1 VWTSLNDILFHIF
14 QTKHST
20 DTLNSNYKRM
30 LNGGSLDSMDKS
42 QLNSSIEDN
51 QSYDVYEAHNPRYSP
66 STSDFKNTSQKY
78 DAAQSVDN
86 PVFNLA
92 YRNEDFRN
100 HSTFTARNGTAAA
113 ATAASNWPSQPNVQS
128 TSVEEN
134 PTTYPN
140 ESSYLNN
147 TSTLPLHSSL
157 ALTDSMIELKRD
169 IEASS
174 TVYDPMDYLKP
185 AYDSTTLTPSQA
197 SEPVP
202 EYASDFQPP
211 VPPHPYHYEAESR
224 PRSEALLETNFDTGE
239 EKPLRSKSEVL
250 LETNLDAFLVNE
262 PTELTQLSATA
273 RSKSQPLETAM

>member
-1 VWTSLNDILFHIF
+1 
-14 QTKHST
+14 
-20 DTLNSNYKRM
+20 M

-66 STSDFKNTSQKY
+66 STSDFKSTAQKY
-78 DAAQSVDN
+78 GAAQSIDN
-86 PVFNLA
+86 PVFDLA
-92 YRNEDFRN
+92 YRNEGFRN
-100 HSTFTARNGTAAA
+100 HSTFAARNGNVAAA
-113 ATAASNWPSQPNVQS
+113 SAAASNWPLQPNVQS
-128 TSVEEN
+128 TSVDES
-134 PTTYPN
+134 PTVYPN
-140 ESSYLNN
+140 SSYFNN

-157 ALTDSMIELKRD
+157 ALTDSISELKRD

-174 TVYDPMDYLKP
+174 AAYDPVDYDSRR
-185 AYDSTTLTPSQA
+185 AYDTATLTPSQA

-239 EKPLRSKSEVL
+239 EKPLRSKSEAL

>member
-1 VWTSLNDILFHIF
+1 
-14 QTKHST
+14 
-20 DTLNSNYKRM
+20 M

-66 STSDFKNTSQKY
+66 STSDFKSTAQKY
-78 DAAQSVDN
+78 GAAQSVDN
-86 PVFNLA
+86 PVFDLA
-92 YRNEDFRN
+92 YRNEGFRN
-100 HSTFTARNGTAAA
+100 HSTFAARNGTVATAA
-113 ATAASNWPSQPNVQS
+113 ATSNWPSQPNVQS
-128 TSVEEN
+128 TSVEGES

-140 ESSYLNN
+140 NESSYFNN

-157 ALTDSMIELKRD
+157 ALTDSMSELKRD
-169 IEASS
+169 IETSAA
-174 TVYDPMDYLKP
+174 YDPVDYD
-185 AYDSTTLTPSQA
+185 ARRTYDTATLTPSQA

-202 EYASDFQPP
+202 EYAPDFQPP
-211 VPPHPYHYEAESR
+211 IPPHPYHYEAESR

-262 PTELTQLSATA
+262 PTELTQLSAAA

>member
-1 VWTSLNDILFHIF
+1 MHVF

-66 STSDFKNTSQKY
+66 STSDFKST
-78 DAAQSVDN
+78 AQSVDN
-86 PVFNLA
+86 PVFDLA
-92 YRNEDFRN
+92 YRNEGFRN
-100 HSTFTARNGTAAA
+100 HSTFAARNGTIATAAA
-113 ATAASNWPSQPNVQS
+113 AAASNWPSQPNVQS
-128 TSVEEN
+128 TSVDES
-134 PTTYPN
+134 PTVYPN
-140 ESSYLNN
+140 SSYFNN
-147 TSTLPLHSSL
+147 ASTLPLHSSL
-157 ALTDSMIELKRD
+157 ALTDSMSELKRD
-169 IEASS
+169 IEALAA
-174 TVYDPMDYLKP
+174 YDPVDYDSRR
-185 AYDSTTLTPSQA
+185 AYDMATLTPSQA

-202 EYASDFQPP
+202 EYGSDFQPP
-211 VPPHPYHYEAESR
+211 IPPHPYHYEAESR

-239 EKPLRSKSEVL
+239 EKPLRSKSEAL

>member
-1 VWTSLNDILFHIF
+1 MF
-14 QTKHST
+14 QTKQST
-20 DTLNSNYKRM
+20 DTLNSKSLDYKRM

-66 STSDFKNTSQKY
+66 STSDFKDAQKY
-78 DAAQSVDN
+78 GAAQSIDN
-86 PVFNLA
+86 PVFDLA
-92 YRNEDFRN
+92 YRNEGFRN
-100 HSTFTARNGTAAA
+100 HSTFAARSDV
-113 ATAASNWPSQPNVQS
+113 ASNWPSQPNVRS
-128 TSVEEN
+128 TSMDEN
-134 PTTYPN
+134 HMMAEN
-140 ESSYLNN
+140 SYMNN
-147 TSTLPLHSSL
+147 ASTLPLNSSM
-157 ALTDSMIELKRD
+157 AFTDSISELKRD

-174 TVYDPMDYLKP
+174 TAYDPVE
-185 AYDSTTLTPSQA
+185 YDSRRMATLTPSQA

-262 PTELTQLSATA
+262 PTELTQLSTSA

>member
-1 VWTSLNDILFHIF
+1 MF

-30 LNGGSLDSMDKS
+30 MNGGSLDSMDKS

-66 STSDFKNTSQKY
+66 STSDFKSTAQKY
-78 DAAQSVDN
+78 GAAQSVDN
-86 PVFNLA
+86 PVFDLA
-92 YRNEDFRN
+92 YRNEGFRN
-100 HSTFTARNGTAAA
+100 HSTFAARNGTAAIA
-113 ATAASNWPSQPNVQS
+113 ATASNWPSQPNVQP
-128 TSVEEN
+128 TSVDES
-134 PTTYPN
+134 PTVYPNN
-140 ESSYLNN
+140 ESSYFNN
-147 TSTLPLHSSL
+147 ASTLPLHSSL
-157 ALTDSMIELKRD
+157 ALTDSMSELKRD
-169 IEASS
+169 IETSS
-174 TVYDPMDYLKP
+174 AAYDPVD
-185 AYDSTTLTPSQA
+185 YDSRRTYDTATLTPSQA

>member
-1 VWTSLNDILFHIF
+1 
-14 QTKHST
+14 
-20 DTLNSNYKRM
+20 M

-66 STSDFKNTSQKY
+66 STSDFKSAQKY
-78 DAAQSVDN
+78 SAGQSVDN
-86 PVFNLA
+86 PVFDLA
-92 YRNEDFRN
+92 YRNEGFRN
-100 HSTFTARNGTAAA
+100 HSTFAARNAA
-113 ATAASNWPSQPNVQS
+113 ATSEWPSQPNVRS
-128 TSVEEN
+128 TSVDES
-134 PTTYPN
+134 PTTELNN

-157 ALTDSMIELKRD
+157 AFTDSISELKRD
-169 IEASS
+169 IEAS
-174 TVYDPMDYLKP
+174 TAYDPVEYDSRR
-185 AYDSTTLTPSQA
+185 AYDTATLTPSQA

-202 EYASDFQPP
+202 EYASEFQPP
-211 VPPHPYHYEAESR
+211 VPPHPYRYEVESR

-239 EKPLRSKSEVL
+239 EKPLRSKSEAL

>member
-1 VWTSLNDILFHIF
+1 
-14 QTKHST
+14 
-20 DTLNSNYKRM
+20 M

-66 STSDFKNTSQKY
+66 STSDFKNTQKY
-78 DAAQSVDN
+78 NAAQSVDN
-86 PVFNLA
+86 PVFDLA
-92 YRNEDFRN
+92 YRNEGFRN
-100 HSTFTARNGTAAA
+100 HSTFAARNTAAV
-113 ATAASNWPSQPNVQS
+113 SDWSSQPNVQS
-128 TSVEEN
+128 TSVES
-134 PTTYPN
+134 PTTDINN
-140 ESSYLNN
+140 ESSSYLNN

-157 ALTDSMIELKRD
+157 AFTDSISELKRD
-169 IEASS
+169 IEAS
-174 TVYDPMDYLKP
+174 TAYDPVE
-185 AYDSTTLTPSQA
+185 YDSRRTYDTATLTPSQA

-211 VPPHPYHYEAESR
+211 IPPHPYHYEVEGR

-239 EKPLRSKSEVL
+239 EKPLRSKSEAL
-250 LETNLDAFLVNE
+250 LETNLDAFLINE

>member
-1 VWTSLNDILFHIF
+1 MF

-30 LNGGSLDSMDKS
+30 VNGGSLDSMDKS

-66 STSDFKNTSQKY
+66 STSDFKSTAQKY
-78 DAAQSVDN
+78 GAAQSVDN
-86 PVFNLA
+86 PVFDLA
-92 YRNEDFRN
+92 YRNEGFRN
-100 HSTFTARNGTAAA
+100 HSTFAARNGTTATAA
-113 ATAASNWPSQPNVQS
+113 ATSNWPSQPNVQ
-128 TSVEEN
+128 
-134 PTTYPN
+134 PTVDESPTVYPNN
-140 ESSYLNN
+140 ESSSYFNN

-157 ALTDSMIELKRD
+157 ALTDSMSELKRD

-174 TVYDPMDYLKP
+174 TAYDPVD
-185 AYDSTTLTPSQA
+185 YDSRRIYDTATLTPSQA

-211 VPPHPYHYEAESR
+211 VPPHPFHYEAESR

-262 PTELTQLSATA
+262 PTELTQLSAAA

>member
-1 VWTSLNDILFHIF
+1 
-14 QTKHST
+14 
-20 DTLNSNYKRM
+20 M

-66 STSDFKNTSQKY
+66 STSDFKSTVQKY
-78 DAAQSVDN
+78 GAAQSVDN
-86 PVFNLA
+86 PVFDLA
-92 YRNEDFRN
+92 YRNEGFRN
-100 HSTFTARNGTAAA
+100 HSTFAARNGTVAA
-113 ATAASNWPSQPNVQS
+113 AASNWPLQPNVQS
-128 TSVEEN
+128 TSVDET
-134 PTTYPN
+134 PTVYPNN
-140 ESSYLNN
+140 ESSYFNN

-157 ALTDSMIELKRD
+157 ALTDSMSELKRD
-169 IEASS
+169 IEASAA
-174 TVYDPMDYLKP
+174 YDPVD
-185 AYDSTTLTPSQA
+185 YDSRRTYDTATLTPSQA

-239 EKPLRSKSEVL
+239 EKPLRSKSEAL

>member
-1 VWTSLNDILFHIF
+1 MCFL

-30 LNGGSLDSMDKS
+30 LNGSSLDSMDKS
-42 QLNSSIEDN
+42 QLNSSIEDS

-66 STSDFKNTSQKY
+66 STSDFKNTAQKY
-78 DAAQSVDN
+78 DTAQSIDN
-86 PVFNLA
+86 PVFDLA
-92 YRNEDFRN
+92 YRNEGFRN
-100 HSTFTARNGTAAA
+100 HSTFAARNAAA
-113 ATAASNWPSQPNVQS
+113 VASNWQSQPNVQS
-128 TSVEEN
+128 TSVDESPITD
-134 PTTYPN
+134 PTT
-140 ESSYLNN
+140 ESSSYLHN

-157 ALTDSMIELKRD
+157 ALTDSMSELKRD
-169 IEASS
+169 IETSAP
-174 TVYDPMDYLKP
+174 YDPVE
-185 AYDSTTLTPSQA
+185 YDSRRTYDTATLAPSQA

-202 EYASDFQPP
+202 EYVSDSYQPP
-211 VPPHPYHYEAESR
+211 IPPHPYHYETESR

-239 EKPLRSKSEVL
+239 EKPLRSKSEAL